1 MVAIIERFVVKSHN
15 PRESIINVII
25 NPPNANQGGTKMVAI
40 IDKEKCDGC
49 GTCVEACPSEAISI
63 GDDEKAKVNEE
74 ECVDCES
81 CVDECPNQAISMS
94 EE

>member
-1 MVAIIERFVVKSHN
+1 MVAV
-15 PRESIINVII
+15 
-25 NPPNANQGGTKMVAI
+25 

-63 GDDEKAKVNEE
+63 GDDEKAKVNAE

>member
-1 MVAIIERFVVKSHN
+1 MPLSITSNNNVVGLL
-15 PRESIINVII
+15 IVYL
-25 NPPNANQGGTKMVAI
+25 

-49 GTCVEACPSEAISI
+49 ATCVESCPSEAITI
-63 GDDEKAKVNEE
+63 GDHEKAKVDPE

-94 EE
+94 D

>member
-1 MVAIIERFVVKSHN
+1 MVAL
-15 PRESIINVII
+15 
-25 NPPNANQGGTKMVAI
+25 

-49 GTCVEACPSEAISI
+49 ATCVEECPAEAIAI
-63 GDDEKAKVNEE
+63 GDDEKAKVDAE
-74 ECVDCES
+74 ECVDCEA